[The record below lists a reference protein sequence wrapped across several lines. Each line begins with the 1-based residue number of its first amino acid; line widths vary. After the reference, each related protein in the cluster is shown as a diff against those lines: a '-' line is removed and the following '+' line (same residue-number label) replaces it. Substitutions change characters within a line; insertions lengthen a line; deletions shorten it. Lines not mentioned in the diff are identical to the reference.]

1 MCDSIVFQLEISGN
15 KSSTPSGNESVPPA
29 PGRTPLRDE
38 RETTHGRNGARSG
51 AYIFDDV
58 PGARTPASRPAS
70 TADAARVAP
79 QSVLGK
85 CDAAHRIDHRP
96 DRLRWT
102 PAARADPPVPPLP
115 QVKDRVYKQRI
126 RIQDFFGDFDRL
138 RCGSITP
145 TQFARALA
153 LAGFNLTQAQYR
165 ELSDAYPSTVED
177 RPVCYKDFCA
187 DVNGVF
193 TKYNLEKAPTQ
204 EVDPA
209 PASLL
214 DTERFSAKPTR
225 SLGDARDEE
234 VDALK
239 QAKAVLRGANFSFL
253 ARAG

>member
-1 MCDSIVFQLEISGN
+1 M
-15 KSSTPSGNESVPPA
+15 
-29 PGRTPLRDE
+29 
-38 RETTHGRNGARSG
+38 
-51 AYIFDDV
+51 
-58 PGARTPASRPAS
+58 
-70 TADAARVAP
+70 
-79 QSVLGK
+79 
-85 CDAAHRIDHRP
+85 
-96 DRLRWT
+96 
-102 PAARADPPVPPLP
+102 
-115 QVKDRVYKQRI
+115 YKHRI

-234 VDALK
+234 VDALLDAIAEGVRKRRVEVKPFFNDACANQNSPMRVNHVTKAQFK
-239 QAKAVLRGANFSFL
+239 QVVRAHVAVELGDDAMDAVADRFSDDDGFVNFVSFSACVDPKEEAYHPYRRSL
-253 ARAG
+253 Q

>member
-1 MCDSIVFQLEISGN
+1 M
-15 KSSTPSGNESVPPA
+15 
-29 PGRTPLRDE
+29 
-38 RETTHGRNGARSG
+38 
-51 AYIFDDV
+51 
-58 PGARTPASRPAS
+58 
-70 TADAARVAP
+70 
-79 QSVLGK
+79 
-85 CDAAHRIDHRP
+85 
-96 DRLRWT
+96 
-102 PAARADPPVPPLP
+102 
-115 QVKDRVYKQRI
+115 YKQRI

-234 VDALK
+234 VDALLDAIAEGVRKRRVEVKPFFNDACANQNSPMRVNHVTKAQFK
-239 QAKAVLRGANFSFL
+239 QVLRAHVATELGDDAMDAVADRFSDDDAVSYTHL
-253 ARAG
+253 RAHET